1 MRRVLIV
8 DDDCEMCEELSVV
21 LCDEG
26 FTTETAT
33 DGGQALALVGLKTY
47 DLVLLDL
54 KLPTVEGLEILRRA
68 KGALLAPK
76 VIIVTGSSLALTEE
90 SDAELDMASKI
101 EIRRLADG
109 IVTKPFSIDE
119 LLDKIGPI

>member
-8 DDDCEMCEELSVV
+8 DDDKEMCEELSDI
-21 LCDEG
+21 LGHIGYE
-26 FTTETAT
+26 TETAT
-33 DGGQALALVGLKTY
+33 DGGKALSLVERNAY

-54 KLPTVEGLEILRRA
+54 KLPSVGGLEILRRA
-68 KGALLAPK
+68 KRILLAPK
-76 VIIVTGSSLALTEE
+76 VVIVTGSSLVLTEE
-90 SDAELDMASKI
+90 SDAELDMDSKL

-119 LLDKIGPI
+119 LLEKIGPL

>member
-8 DDDCEMCEELSVV
+8 DDDEEMCEELSDI
-21 LCDEG
+21 LGREG
-26 FTTETAT
+26 YEIETAT
-33 DGGQALALVGLKTY
+33 DGGKALVLVERKAY

-54 KLPTVEGLEILRRA
+54 KLPSVEGLEILRRA
-68 KGALLAPK
+68 KRILLAPK
-76 VIIVTGSSLALTEE
+76 VIIVTGSSLVLTEE
-90 SDAELDMASKI
+90 SDAELDIDSKL

-119 LLDKIGPI
+119 LLDKIGPV

>member
-8 DDDCEMCEELSVV
+8 DDDREMCDELSDV
-21 LCDEG
+21 LCGEG
-26 FTTETAT
+26 FDVETAN
-33 DGGQALALVGLKTY
+33 DGAQALGLVGRRMY

-54 KLPTVEGLEILRRA
+54 KLPSVEGLEILKRA
-68 KGALLAPK
+68 KGALLAPR
-76 VIIVTGSSLALTEE
+76 VVIVTGSSLALTEE
-90 SDAELDMASKI
+90 SDAELDMDSKL

-119 LLDKIGPI
+119 LLDKIGPV